1 MRVVCPFCFSTN
13 NVPKLEIYKKANC
26 GKCKKSL
33 LDPHPISLSND
44 DFDTIVNEVNTP
56 IIVDFWAPWCGPCK
70 MMNPVFEKTSKA
82 YPLRILF
89 AKVNTQEEQ
98 FLASRFK
105 IRSIPTIIV
114 FKDGKEIERSS
125 GAMGEEELD
134 AFVRKF
140 L

>member
-1 MRVVCPFCFSTN
+1 M
-13 NVPKLEIYKKANC
+13 
-26 GKCKKSL
+26 
-33 LDPHPISLSND
+33 
-44 DFDTIVNEVNTP
+44 
-56 IIVDFWAPWCGPCK
+56 
-70 MMNPVFEKTSKA
+70 
-82 YPLRILF
+82 RILF